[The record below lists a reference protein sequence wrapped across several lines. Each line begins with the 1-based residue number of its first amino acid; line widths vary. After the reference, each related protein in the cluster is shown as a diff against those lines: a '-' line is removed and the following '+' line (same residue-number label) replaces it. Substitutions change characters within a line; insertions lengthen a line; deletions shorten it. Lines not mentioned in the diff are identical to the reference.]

1 MPLTNSLNFFDLMKR
16 FTLATA
22 LFFTALSGN
31 SLLAELKPVDWVKPE
46 IDTVDPRFFYFS
58 SACRPFGMVNLS
70 PDTQPDKT
78 WKSGYRYYDEKI
90 ECFSH
95 IHGWQIAGLPVM
107 PITEK
112 TDIANYGSKFS
123 HDDEIIKAGYHKVVL
138 QDHNITAELTS
149 TTRTGFHRYTYPSDR
164 SARVI
169 LDIGRRLMEHDMIA
183 HEASLTEDSKALHG
197 TFTMGPTGRRKK
209 PFQVYFVAEF
219 NQPIEQIGDWKDG
232 KVIVDCGQLS
242 DPLLMKVALSYTG
255 IEGAVQ
261 NMKAELPHWDFDQTI
276 TDSYDDWNS
285 WLGRIQV
292 EGGTDAQ
299 KTKFYTD
306 LWHAHLGR
314 RIVSDVD
321 GKYADNTGPKTLVKQ
336 GKRAHYNFDALWG
349 AQWSLN
355 VLWPMAWPELMDDFA
370 ETMIN
375 IYENGGMIPRGPSGG
390 NYTFVMIGDPA
401 SSFFSAAYHKGIRNW
416 DKDKALDG
424 LMRNAFPGGIRDH
437 AGYETQKYSNGGGMS
452 YYINRGYIPLDI
464 PKSKGNHRQG
474 AAQTLEYSYQDWC
487 LAQFAKSLDRKEEAE
502 LLETRADN
510 YKNLWDSET
519 KWIRPKNQDG
529 TWNEPFSPIND
540 QGFTSPGFVES
551 ASAIYTFYIPHD
563 LTGLA
568 ELFGSTDAM
577 AEKLNSNFEK
587 AAPVR
592 FIADHGNHASSWV
605 DYENQPA
612 TGMAHVFSHI
622 EKPWLSQYWVREV
635 HSKTFS
641 DITPDGGYNGDE
653 DQGQMG
659 ALSALMAMGLFD
671 MTGGAAQNPAY
682 DLTAPVFDKITIK
695 LNPEYHK
702 GGEFVITTKNQSP
715 ENCYI
720 QSAQLNGKDWS
731 SFQVSHQDFIKGGTL
746 ELELGSEPNKDWGLQ
761 KAK

>member
-1 MPLTNSLNFFDLMKR
+1 MKTLLLLLLSPLAFG
-16 FTLATA
+16 LAQA
-22 LFFTALSGN
+22 K
-31 SLLAELKPVDWVKPE
+31 EKQPVDWIKPE
-46 IDTVDPRFFYFS
+46 IDTVNPRYFYFS

-107 PITEK
+107 PITEQ
-112 TDIANYGSKFS
+112 TDLANYASKFS
-123 HDDEIIKAGYHKVVL
+123 HEDETIKAGYHKVVL
-138 QDHNITAELTS
+138 QDHDITAELTS
-149 TTRTGFHRYTYPSDR
+149 TTRVGFHRYTYPADR
-164 SARVI
+164 SARVV
-169 LDIGRRLMEHDMIA
+169 LDLGRKLMDHEMIA
-183 HEASLTEDSKALHG
+183 HNARIAGHGKAIHG
-197 TFTMGPTGRRKK
+197 SFTMGPTGRRRK

-219 NQPIEQIGDWKDG
+219 NHPIKRIGDWSTG
-232 KVIVDCGQLS
+232 QVVVDCGQLS
-242 DPLLMKVALSYTG
+242 GPLLMKVALSYTG
-255 IEGAVQ
+255 VGGAI
-261 NMKAELPHWDFDQTI
+261 NNLKAELDHWNFDKTVQ
-276 TDSYDDWNS
+276 DSYNDWNK
-285 WLGRIQV
+285 WLGRISV
-292 EGGTDAQ
+292 EGGTDDQ

-321 GKYADNTGPKTLVKQ
+321 GKYADNTGPETIIRK
-336 GKRAHYNFDALWG
+336 GERPHYNFDALWG

-370 ETMIN
+370 DTMIN
-375 IYENGGMIPRGPSGG
+375 MYKNGGMIPRGPSGG

-401 SSFFSAAYHKGIRNW
+401 ASFFSAAYHKGIRNW
-416 DKDKALDG
+416 DKEAAFKG

-437 AGYETQKYSNGGGMS
+437 AGYEVQPYANGGGMT
-452 YYINRGYIPLDI
+452 YYVNRGYVPLKI
-464 PKSKGNHRQG
+464 PKSKGGHRQG

-487 LAQFAKSLDRKEEAE
+487 LSQFAQSMGRHEEAALLDR
-502 LLETRADN
+502 RSDN
-510 YKNLWDSET
+510 YKNLWDPET
-519 KWIRPKNQDG
+519 SWIRPRNMDG
-529 TWNEPFSPIND
+529 SWLEPFTPIND
-540 QGFTSPGFVES
+540 GGFTSPGFVES

-563 LTGLA
+563 LSGLA

-592 FIADHGNHASSWV
+592 FIADHGDHASSWV

-622 EKPWLSQYWVREV
+622 EKPWLSQYWVRQV

-671 MTGGAAQNPAY
+671 MSGGAARKPAY

-695 LNPEYHK
+695 LNPKYHK
-702 GGEFVITTKNQSP
+702 GGEFIITTKNQSP
-715 ENCYI
+715 QNCYI
-720 QSAQLNGKDWS
+720 QSAKLNGKDWT
-731 SFQVSHQDFIKGGTL
+731 SFQVPHEVFIKGGTL
-746 ELELGSEPNKDWGLQ
+746 ELELGAEPNKSWGV
-761 KAK
+761 K

>member
-1 MPLTNSLNFFDLMKR
+1 MKR
-16 FTLATA
+16 LLTSATF
-22 LFFTALSGN
+22 LLSVFAAAP
-31 SLLAELKPVDWVKPE
+31 LQAEVKPVDWIKPE
-46 IDTVDPRFFYFS
+46 IDTVNPRYFYFS
-58 SACRPFGMVNLS
+58 SACRPFGLVNLS

-107 PITEK
+107 PVTEK
-112 TDIANYGSKFS
+112 TDVDNYASKFS

-138 QDHNITAELTS
+138 QDHGITAELTS
-149 TTRTGFHRYTYPSDR
+149 TTRVGFHRYTYPSDQ

-169 LDIGRRLMEHDMIA
+169 LDLGRKLMD
-183 HEASLTEDSKALHG
+183 HEMVKPVAELRANKMAVEGST
-197 TFTMGPTGRRKK
+197 TMGASGRRKK
-209 PFQVYFVAEF
+209 EFTVYYVAEF
-219 NQPIEQIGDWKDG
+219 SKAAASVGDWKDG
-232 KVIVDCGQLS
+232 KVVVDFGRVS
-242 DPLLMKVALSYTG
+242 EPVLMKVGLSYTSL
-255 IEGAVQ
+255 EGARA
-261 NMKAELPHWDFDQTI
+261 NLKAELDHWDFDGVVQG
-276 TDSYDDWNS
+276 SYDHWND
-285 WLGRIQV
+285 WLGRVQV

-314 RIVSDVD
+314 RIISDVD
-321 GKYADNTGPKTLVKQ
+321 GSYPDNTGSETLVKKS
-336 GKRAHYNFDALWG
+336 KRPHYNFDALWG

-370 ETMIN
+370 ETMVN
-375 IYENGGMIPRGPSGG
+375 VYQNGGMIPRGPSGG
-390 NYTFVMIGDPA
+390 NYTYVMIGDPA
-401 SSFFSAAYHKGIRNW
+401 TSFFSAAYHKGIRGW
-416 DKDKALDG
+416 DKDAAFKG

-437 AGYETQKYSNGGGMS
+437 AGYETQDYSNGGGMS
-452 YYINRGYIPLDI
+452 YYVNRGYVPLKI
-464 PKSKGNHRQG
+464 PKSKGGHRQG

-487 LAQFAKSLDRKEEAE
+487 LAQLAKSLDRKEEAE
-502 LLETRADN
+502 LLMDRSDN
-510 YKNLWDSET
+510 YKNLWDPKT
-519 KWIRPKNQDG
+519 AWIRPRNMDG
-529 TWNEPFSPIND
+529 SFNEPFSPIND

-563 LTGLA
+563 LSGLA
-568 ELFGSTDAM
+568 ELFGSNDAM
-577 AEKLNSNFEK
+577 SAKLNSNFEK

-635 HSKTFS
+635 LNETFS

-659 ALSALMAMGLFD
+659 ALSALMALGLFD
-671 MTGGAAQNPAY
+671 MTGGAAQDPQF
-682 DLTAPVFDKITIK
+682 DILAPIFDKVSIK
-695 LNPEYHK
+695 LNPDYHK
-702 GGEFVITTKNQSP
+702 GGEFVINTKNQGAD
-715 ENCYI
+715 NRYI
-720 QSAQLNGKDWS
+720 KSAKLNGKEWN
-731 SFQVSHQDFIKGGTL
+731 SFQFPFSTFAKGGSL
-746 ELELGSEPNKDWGLQ
+746 ELTLDSEPNKDWGV
-761 KAK
+761 KK

>member
-1 MPLTNSLNFFDLMKR
+1 MKHHLTIL
-16 FTLATA
+16 
-22 LFFTALSGN
+22 
-31 SLLAELKPVDWVKPE
+31 LLAVLTTGFTQAEKKNPVDWVKPE
-46 IDTVDPRFFYFS
+46 IDTVNPRFFYFS

-107 PITEK
+107 PLTEK
-112 TDIANYGSKFS
+112 GDLDNYASKFS

-138 QDHNITAELTS
+138 QDHDITAELTS
-149 TTRTGFHRYTYPSDR
+149 TTRVGFHRYTYPKESN
-164 SARVI
+164 ARVI
-169 LDIGRRLMEHDMIA
+169 LDLGRKLMDHEMIA
-183 HEASLTEDSKALHG
+183 HSASIAGNGKALHG
-197 TFTMGPTGRRKK
+197 SFTMGPTGRRKK
-209 PFQVYFVAEF
+209 PFQVYFVAAF
-219 NQPIEQIGDWKDG
+219 NKPITRFGDWSQG
-232 KVIVDCGQLS
+232 KVVVECGPLTE
-242 DPLLMKVALSYTG
+242 PLLMKVALSYTG
-255 IEGAVQ
+255 IGGAI
-261 NMKAELPHWDFDQTI
+261 NNLKAELPHWDFDQTVQ
-276 TDSYDDWNS
+276 DSYRDWNS
-285 WLGRIQV
+285 WLGRIEV

-306 LWHAHLGR
+306 LWHSLLGR

-321 GKYADNTGPKTLVKQ
+321 HKYADNTGPETLIRQ

-370 ETMIN
+370 DTMIN
-375 IYENGGMIPRGPSGG
+375 IYKNGGMIPRGPSGG
-390 NYTFVMIGDPA
+390 NYTYVMIGDPA
-401 SSFFSAAYHKGIRNW
+401 TSFFSAAYHKGIRNW
-416 DKDKALDG
+416 DKEAAFKG

-437 AGYETQKYSNGGGMS
+437 AGYETQTYSNGGGMT
-452 YYINRGYIPLDI
+452 YYLNRGYIPLKI

-487 LAQFAKSLDRKEEAE
+487 LSQFAQSLDRHEEAA
-502 LLETRADN
+502 LLDIRSNN
-510 YKNLWDSET
+510 YKNLWDPET
-519 KWIRPKNQDG
+519 QWIRPRNMDG
-529 TWNEPFSPIND
+529 SWHEPFTPINNE
-540 QGFTSPGFVES
+540 GFTATGFVES

-605 DYENQPA
+605 DYENQPS
-612 TGMAHVFSHI
+612 TGLAHVFSHI
-622 EKPWLSQYWVREV
+622 GKPWLSQYWVREV
-635 HSKTFS
+635 HTQTFS

-671 MTGGAAQNPAY
+671 MTGGAAQKPAF
-682 DLTAPVFDKITIK
+682 DLTAPIFDKITIK
-695 LNPEYHK
+695 LNPKYHK
-702 GGEFVITTKNQSP
+702 GGQFIVTTKNQSP
-715 ENCYI
+715 ENRYI
-720 QSAQLNGKDWS
+720 QSAKLNDKDWT
-731 SFQVSHQDFIKGGTL
+731 SFQVPHETFIKGGTL
-746 ELELGSEPNKDWGLQ
+746 ELELGPEPNKEWGVR
-761 KAK
+761 KTN

>member
-1 MPLTNSLNFFDLMKR
+1 MKLLT
-16 FTLATA
+16 TILACA
-22 LFFTALSGN
+22 FTAHFVH
-31 SLLAELKPVDWVKPE
+31 AEKQPVDWVKPE
-46 IDTVDPRFFYFS
+46 IDTVNPRYFYFS
-58 SACRPFGMVNLS
+58 SACRPFGLVNLS

-95 IHGWQIAGLPVM
+95 IHGWQIAGLPTM
-107 PITEK
+107 PVTDK
-112 TDIANYGSKFS
+112 TDPNDYASKFS

-138 QDHNITAELTS
+138 QDHKITAELTS
-149 TTRTGFHRYTYPSDR
+149 TTRVGFHRYTFPVDH

-169 LDIGRRLMEHDMIA
+169 LDLGRKLMDHEMIA
-183 HEASLTEDSKALHG
+183 HEAKIAKSGKALHG

-209 PFQVYFVAEF
+209 PFQVHFIADF
-219 NQPIEQIGDWKDG
+219 NQKINAIGDWKDG
-232 KVIVDCGQLS
+232 KVIVDLGKQTE
-242 DPLLMKVALSYTG
+242 PVLMKVALSYTSLD
-255 IEGAVQ
+255 GAEK
-261 NMKAELPHWDFDQTI
+261 NLKAELPHWNFDKIVQ
-276 TDSYDDWNS
+276 DSYDDWNS
-285 WLGRIQV
+285 WLGRIKV

-306 LWHAHLGR
+306 LWHALLGR

-321 GKYADNTGPKTLVKQ
+321 GKYADNTGPETVIRQ
-336 GKRAHYNFDALWG
+336 SKRPHYNFDALWG

-370 ETMIN
+370 DTMVN
-375 IYENGGMIPRGPSGG
+375 IYHNGGMIPRGPSGG

-401 SSFFSAAYHKGIRNW
+401 TSFFSAAYHKGIRGW
-416 DKDKALDG
+416 DKEAAFKG

-437 AGYETQKYSNGGGMS
+437 AGYETQTYSNGGGMS
-452 YYINRGYIPLDI
+452 YYINRGYIPLKI
-464 PKSKGNHRQG
+464 PKSKGGHRQG

-487 LAQFAKSLDRKEEAE
+487 LAQLAKSLDRKEEAA
-502 LLETRADN
+502 LLEKRSDN
-510 YKNLWDSET
+510 YKNLWDPET
-519 KWIRPKNQDG
+519 GWIRPRNMDG
-529 TWNEPFSPIND
+529 SWNEPFSPIND
-540 QGFTSPGFVES
+540 KGFTSPGFVES

-563 LTGLA
+563 LTGLS
-568 ELFGSTDAM
+568 ELFGSNDAM
-577 AEKLNSNFEK
+577 AAKLNSNFEK

-622 EKPWLSQYWVREV
+622 KKPWLSQYWVREV
-635 HSKTFS
+635 HSQTFS

-659 ALSALMAMGLFD
+659 ALSALMALGLFD
-671 MTGGAAQNPAY
+671 MSGGAAQKPAY

-695 LNPEYHK
+695 LNPDYHQ

-720 QSAQLNGKDWS
+720 QSAKLNGKDWS
-731 SFQVSHQDFIKGGTL
+731 SFQVPHSTFIKGGTL
-746 ELELGSEPNKDWGLQ
+746 ELDLGAKPNKKWGLEP
-761 KAK
+761 AK

>member
-1 MPLTNSLNFFDLMKR
+1 MTIFKVSLALVLSLNFSVLAADKR
-16 FTLATA
+16 
-22 LFFTALSGN
+22 
-31 SLLAELKPVDWVKPE
+31 PVDWVDPL

-78 WKSGYRYYDEKI
+78 WKSGYRYPDDTI
-90 ECFSH
+90 HCFSH

-107 PITEK
+107 PVTGASDTK
-112 TDIANYGSKFS
+112 NYASKFS
-123 HDDEIIKAGYHKVVL
+123 HDDEIVKAGYHKVVL
-138 QDHNITAELTS
+138 QDHKVTAELTS
-149 TTRTGFHRYTYPSDR
+149 TTRVGFHRYTYPADQ

-169 LDIGRRLMEHDMIA
+169 LDLKRKLMD
-183 HEASLTEDSKALHG
+183 HEMVAAEANMRADKKAVEG
-197 TFTMGPTGRRKK
+197 SFTMGPTGRRKK
-209 PFQVYFVAEF
+209 NFQVYFVAEF
-219 NQPIEQIGDWKDG
+219 NQPLEQVGDWKSG
-232 KVIVDCGQLS
+232 KAIVDLGKQTE
-242 DPLLMKVALSYTG
+242 PVLMKVALSYTSV
-255 IEGAVQ
+255 EGARK
-261 NMKAELPHWDFDQTI
+261 NLAAELPHWDFDRI
-276 TDSYDDWNS
+276 VEESAEDWNN
-285 WLGRIQV
+285 WLGRIEV

-306 LWHAHLGR
+306 VWHALLGR
-314 RIVSDVD
+314 RIVSDID
-321 GKYADNTGPKTLVKQ
+321 GKYADNTGERTQIRQ
-336 GKRAHYNFDALWG
+336 GKRPHYNFDALWG

-375 IYENGGMIPRGPSGG
+375 IYHNGGMIPRGPSGG

-401 SSFFSAAYHKGIRNW
+401 ASFFSAAYHKGIRNW
-416 DKDKALDG
+416 DQEAAFKG

-437 AGYETQKYSNGGGMS
+437 AGYETQTYSNGGGMS
-452 YYINRGYIPLDI
+452 YYVNRGYVPLKI
-464 PKSKGNHRQG
+464 PKSKGGHRQG

-487 LAQFAKSLDRKEEAE
+487 LAQFAKSLERFEEAA
-502 LLETRADN
+502 LLENRADN
-510 YKNLWDSET
+510 YKNLWDPEVG
-519 KWIRPKNQDG
+519 WIRPRNMDG
-529 TWNEPFSPIND
+529 SWYEPFSPIND

-563 LTGLA
+563 LSGLA

-577 AEKLNSNFEK
+577 SEKLNSNFEK

-592 FIADHGNHASSWV
+592 FIAEHGNHAISWV
-605 DYENQPA
+605 DYQNQPA

-641 DITPDGGYNGDE
+641 DITPYGGYNGDE

-659 ALSALMAMGLFD
+659 ALSALMALGLFD
-671 MTGGAAQNPAY
+671 MSGGAAQNPAY

-695 LNPEYHK
+695 LNPDYHK

-720 QSAQLNGKDWS
+720 QSAQFNGKEWN
-731 SFQVSHQDFIKGGTL
+731 SFQIPHEEFVKGGSL
-746 ELELGSEPNKDWGLQ
+746 ELELGPEPNKSWGIS
-761 KAK
+761 K